1 MGGIGEFG
9 CTEIRM
15 TAKNLTTGV
24 VSAGRSVDTGDRDGW
39 DGPELDFPP
48 RHVAGD
54 RVKRAIDIVGS
65 GVALIVLSP
74 VLAGAALLVRLTS
87 KGPALFWQYRYG
99 MDEERFRVVK
109 FRTMV
114 VDQGAVIDLVAVEAR
129 EEEGVLTKLED
140 DPRVTRVGKWLRRT
154 SVDELPQLVNVLR
167 GDMTLVGPRPL
178 LPFMLDPYPHLRRQR
193 CAVRPGLTGLWQVSQ
208 RDANTTALAMADDD
222 LAYVEHRSLTMDLR
236 ILLRTLPAVVRGSG
250 AV

>member
-1 MGGIGEFG
+1 
-9 CTEIRM
+9 M
-15 TAKNLTTGV
+15 TANNLTTGV
-24 VSAGRSVDTGDRDGW
+24 VSAWRSVDTADRDGS
-39 DGPELDFPP
+39 DEPELDVPA

-54 RVKRAIDIVGS
+54 GVKRAIDIVGS

-87 KGPALFWQYRYG
+87 KGPALFWQDRYG
-99 MDEERFRVVK
+99 RDEQRFRVVK

-114 VDQGAVIDLVAVEAR
+114 VDHGAVIDLVAVEAR
-129 EEEGVLTKLED
+129 EEEGVLTKLEN

-154 SVDELPQLVNVLR
+154 SVDELPQLINVRR

-178 LPFMLDPYPHLRRQR
+178 LPFMLDPYPRLRRQR

>member
-1 MGGIGEFG
+1 MNRLQGI
-9 CTEIRM
+9 RV
-15 TAKNLTTGV
+15 TAKKMTTGV
-24 VSAGRSVDTGDRDGW
+24 ATKWRDTDADVVEGW
-39 DGPELDFPP
+39 DGPKLDVSAREVP
-48 RHVAGD
+48 GD
-54 RVKRAIDIVGS
+54 GVKRAVDIVGA

-87 KGPALFWQYRYG
+87 KGPVLFLQDRYG
-99 MDEERFRVVK
+99 RDEERFRVVK

-114 VDQGAVIDLVAVEAR
+114 VDQGAVIDLAAVEAR
-129 EEEGVLTKLED
+129 EGEGVLTKLEN

-222 LAYVEHRSLTMDLR
+222 LAYVERRSLTMDLR